1 MIYNCCAKHLSKE
14 YWQKPSEHFKRLT
27 SKAEYSII
35 FIKKKRMYVLRRFSF
50 KSVLIWTKREIIFFT
65 VFSTLV
71 TVLYELVN
79 LKWLQVPLAPVALI
93 GTAVAFMVGFQN
105 NAAYD
110 RIWEARKIWGGIVN
124 TSRSFVITLKD
135 SFYMHRSEATKEEE
149 EVLRTVTYRHIAWLT
164 ALRYSLRAKKTWEAS
179 YEAMHKKSTFTY
191 IVPEFKTTLEEEIAP
206 YLSQEEYDYVMSK
219 ENKPNAIISLQSKHL
234 RELTDHKKLWDFTL
248 LNLQQMLQDLTE
260 QQGMA
265 ERIKN
270 FPYPKQYASI
280 GYHFVHIFMW
290 LLPMSII
297 PAFEQTGSEIAK
309 ISPFIGEYFVW
320 LNIPFTVIV
329 IWVFNTML
337 RIGLAGENPFEGSPN
352 DVPISN
358 IARGI
363 TRDILQLIDED
374 PAKIPPPFENINNIQ
389 M

>member
-1 MIYNCCAKHLSKE
+1 MEKFMNYRE
-14 YWQKPSEHFKRLT
+14 D
-27 SKAEYSII
+27 SII
-35 FIKKKRMYVLRRFSF
+35 FRKKRMYVQRRFPF
-50 KSVLIWTKREIIFFT
+50 KSVLMWTSREIIFFT
-65 VFSTLV
+65 VFSSIIT
-71 TVLYELVN
+71 TLYEVLD

-124 TSRSFVITLKD
+124 TSRSLIITLKD
-135 SFYMHRSEATKEEE
+135 SFYMHRSEATKEETE
-149 EVLRTVTYRHIAWLT
+149 ALKIVTNRHIAWLT
-164 ALRYSLRAKKTWEAS
+164 ALRYAMRTKKSWEAS
-179 YEAMHKKSTFTY
+179 YAPTGKMKRKKQTFTY
-191 IVPEFKTTLEEEIAP
+191 NIPEYNTTLEEELKP
-206 YLSQEEYDYVMSK
+206 YLSEEEFTYVMSK
-219 ENKPNAIISLQSKHL
+219 DNKPNAIINLQSQDL
-234 RELTDHKKLWDFTL
+234 RKLTDEKKLWDFSL
-248 LNLQQMLQDLTE
+248 LNLQQMLQELTAL
-260 QQGMA
+260 QGKA

-270 FPYPKQYASI
+270 FPYPKQYGSI

-290 LLPMSII
+290 LLPMAII
-297 PAFEQTGSEIAK
+297 PAFAKTGADLSSADVW
-309 ISPFIGEYFVW
+309 IGQFFVW
-320 LNIPFTVIV
+320 FNIPFTVIV

-363 TRDILQLIDED
+363 TRDVLQIIDED
-374 PAKIPPPFENINNIQ
+374 PANIPEQFENKNDIH

>member
-1 MIYNCCAKHLSKE
+1 
-14 YWQKPSEHFKRLT
+14 
-27 SKAEYSII
+27 
-35 FIKKKRMYVLRRFSF
+35 MYVQRRFPF
-50 KSVLIWTKREIIFFT
+50 KAVLTWTKREIIFF
-65 VFSTLV
+65 FIFATLI
-71 TVLYELVN
+71 TALYEL
-79 LKWLQVPLAPVALI
+79 LDIKWLQVPLAPVALI

-124 TSRSFVITLKD
+124 TSRSLIITVRD
-135 SFYMHRSEATKEEE
+135 SFYMHNTEAAVDETETLKII
-149 EVLRTVTYRHIAWLT
+149 TNRHIAWLT
-164 ALRYSLRAKKTWEAS
+164 ALRYAMRTKKEWESAYQQAS
-179 YEAMHKKSTFTY
+179 KKKLQFTY
-191 IVPEFKTTLEEEIAP
+191 NIPEQKTTLVEEIEP
-206 YLSQEEYDYVMSK
+206 LLSKEEFDYVMSK
-219 ENKPNAIISLQSKHL
+219 DNKPNALISLQSKHF
-234 RELTDHKKLWDFTL
+234 RELRNQDKIWDFSL
-248 LNLQQMLQDLTE
+248 LELQQMLQELTAL
-260 QQGMA
+260 QGKS

-270 FPYPKQYASI
+270 FPYPKQYGSI

-290 LLPMSII
+290 LLPMAII
-297 PAFEQTGSEIAK
+297 PAFAK
-309 ISPFIGEYFVW
+309 MGAEMSTSHQWISDYFVW

-363 TRDILQLIDED
+363 TRDILQIIDED
-374 PAKIPPPFENINNIQ
+374 PENIPEPFENTNFIQ

>member
-1 MIYNCCAKHLSKE
+1 
-14 YWQKPSEHFKRLT
+14 
-27 SKAEYSII
+27 
-35 FIKKKRMYVLRRFSF
+35 MYVQRRFPF
-50 KSVLIWTKREIIFFT
+50 KSVLKWTQREIIFFT
-65 VFSTLV
+65 IFATLV
-71 TVLYELVN
+71 TALYEALD

-124 TSRSFVITLKD
+124 TSRTLIITVKD
-135 SFYMHRSEATKEEE
+135 SFYMHRPGEAVDETEALKIIAN
-149 EVLRTVTYRHIAWLT
+149 RHIAWLT
-164 ALRYSLRAKKTWEAS
+164 ALRYAMRTKKEWE
-179 YEAMHKKSTFTY
+179 STYKTGEKEKFHY
-191 IVPEFKTTLEEEIAP
+191 NVPERNTTLAEELEP
-206 YLSQEEYDYVMSK
+206 HLSKEEFDYVMSK
-219 ENKPNAIISLQSKHL
+219 DNKPNALISLQSKHL
-234 RELTDHKKLWDFTL
+234 RQLKNEDKLWDFSL
-248 LNLQQMLQDLTE
+248 LNLQELLQELTAL
-260 QQGMA
+260 QGKS

-270 FPYPKQYASI
+270 FPYPKQYGSI

-290 LLPMSII
+290 LLPMAII
-297 PAFEQTGSEIAK
+297 PEFAK
-309 ISPFIGEYFVW
+309 IGTELNASYPIISDYFVW
-320 LNIPFTVIV
+320 VNIPFTVIV

-363 TRDILQLIDED
+363 TRDILQIIEED
-374 PAKIPPPFENINNIQ
+374 PENIPEPFENTNFIQ

>member
-1 MIYNCCAKHLSKE
+1 M
-14 YWQKPSEHFKRLT
+14 
-27 SKAEYSII
+27 
-35 FIKKKRMYVLRRFSF
+35 
-50 KSVLIWTKREIIFFT
+50 IWTKREIIFFFI
-65 VFSTLV
+65 FSTII
-71 TVLYELVN
+71 TTLYEVLGI
-79 LKWLQVPLAPVALI
+79 KWLQVPLAPVALI

-124 TSRSFVITLKD
+124 TSRSFIMTVKD
-135 SFYMHRSEATKEEE
+135 SFYMHRSEATKDESEA
-149 EVLRTVTYRHIAWLT
+149 LKIITYRHIAWLT
-164 ALRYSLRAKKTWEAS
+164 ALRYAMRSKKSWESS
-179 YEAMHKKSTFTY
+179 YEQTHKQATFSY
-191 IVPEFKTTLEEEIAP
+191 NIPEFTTTLEDELEP
-206 YLSQEEYDYVMSK
+206 YLSKEEHGYVMSK
-219 ENKPNAIISLQSKHL
+219 DNKPNAIINLQSQHL
-234 RELTDHKKLWDFTL
+234 RKLTDEKKFWDFTL
-248 LNLQQMLQDLTE
+248 LNLQQMLHEMTAL
-260 QQGMA
+260 QGKS

-270 FPYPKQYASI
+270 FPYPKQYGSI

-290 LLPMSII
+290 LLPMAII
-297 PAFEQTGSEIAK
+297 PAFAIMGLEIAK
-309 ISPFIGEYFVW
+309 TNPLIGQYFVW

-358 IARGI
+358 ISRGI

-374 PAKIPPPFENINNIQ
+374 PENIPAPFENVNDVE